1 MADNLQQWHGGLVDP
16 TLTKE
21 SVPAE
26 AKATGTAIEAVQ
38 KALKELE
45 ETGISSD
52 SIETAIREYLEANP
66 IEGVTNRELEQAVE
80 TALQEAKDSG
90 EFKGDPGDPG
100 PAGKDGK
107 DGNDG
112 ERGEKGTTFTPSVS
126 EDGTLSWSNDGGL
139 ANPDPVNITGP
150 MPVKGTDYWTEAD
163 KQEILND
170 IAESDN
176 IVAANAN
183 QLNGK
188 GAEFYATAEAVNRLS
203 NEYTK
208 VTIVSDEF
216 DTEKNYNPGDYCISD
231 NKLWRCRIAS
241 QGVVPS
247 DDSSEWIQCNIAG
260 EIQNYIVLN
269 TYEFPN
275 SNVGGEGSNMFD
287 VTMNGYTPIAI
298 SYAMTNFVGCDIVGT
313 RLYGNNVDLRFSQSQ
328 SGIIVRFGVL
338 YKKS

>member
-1 MADNLQQWHGGLVDP
+1 MPTAVDVGARPDNWMP
-16 TLTKE
+16 TASDVGARPNNWT
-21 SVPAE
+21 P
-26 AKATGTAIEAVQ
+26 TA
-38 KALKELE
+38 E
-45 ETGISSD
+45 ETG
-52 SIETAIREYLEANP
+52 
-66 IEGVTNRELEQAVE
+66 
-80 TALQEAKDSG
+80 AL
-90 EFKGDPGDPG
+90 P
-100 PAGKDGK
+100 KDG
-107 DGNDG
+107 
-112 ERGEKGTTFTPSVS
+112 T
-126 EDGTLSWSNDGGL
+126 
-139 ANPDPVNITGP
+139 
-150 MPVKGTDYWTEAD
+150 
-163 KQEILND
+163 
-170 IAESDN
+170 
-176 IVAANAN
+176 AANAN
-183 QLNGK
+183 KLNGK
-188 GAEFYATAEAVNRLS
+188 GAEFYATAEAVNQLS

-275 SNVGGEGSNMFD
+275 SSVVGGGSNMFD